1 MLQDGLVERFRV
13 TNGDDFRLKR
23 FDPADTGG
31 LDLDKDAARE
41 LLQSGVKRLRN
52 LQERLFAEKRWS
64 VLIVL
69 QAIDTAGK
77 DGTIEHVMSGVNPQ
91 GCEVTSFK
99 APSSLELRHD
109 FLWRTTCALPERGE
123 IGIFNRSYY
132 EEVLV
137 VRVHEDLL
145 AKQGLAP
152 ELTGKKIWRE
162 RFESIR
168 DFEKHLARNGTVI
181 LKFFLNLSKGEQ
193 RKRFL
198 ARIDEPDKNWKFEP
212 ADLAERR
219 HWDAYQRFYE
229 DAIANTAS
237 EQAPWH
243 VVPADNK
250 WFTRLLVAATIVD
263 QLERLNPQFPTV
275 DEEERKAMAKAREEL
290 LAEDDKRKD

>member
-1 MLQDGLVERFRV
+1 MLKDGLVEHFRV
-13 TNGDDFRLKR
+13 TAGDDFRLKR

-31 LDLDKDAARE
+31 LDLDKDEARE

-91 GCEVTSFK
+91 GCAVTSFK

-137 VRVHEDLL
+137 VRVHEELL

-152 ELTGKKIWRE
+152 ELIGKTIWRE

-181 LKFFLNLSKGEQ
+181 LKFFLNLSKDEQ

-212 ADLAERR
+212 GDLAERR
-219 HWDAYQRFYE
+219 HWDDYQRFYE
-229 DAIANTAS
+229 DAIANTAT
-237 EQAPWH
+237 EHAPWH

-263 QLERLNPQFPTV
+263 RLERLDPQFPTV
-275 DEEERKAMAKAREEL
+275 DDEARKAMAKARKAL